1 MNIPRKPIEWRKRP
15 DLMGDIYERV
25 DLPDHKMPNII
36 ARIWAWIDG
45 KKSLIGSSGG
55 LIGVGLTKVPV
66 PIAQGIGYILQ
77 AICWPLAGV
86 GIAHKVGKISNY
98 GLKGEFRKDDLASLI
113 NDVLA
118 LIIRIFNFLRRRQ
131 TK

>member
-1 MNIPRKPIEWRKRP
+1 MNIPRKPLSWRKKPKLVDP
-15 DLMGDIYERV
+15 DYKPIGF
-25 DLPDHKMPNII
+25 PDTKMPNIF
-36 ARIWAWIDG
+36 ARIWSWIDG

-66 PIAQGIGYILQ
+66 PIVQGIGYILQ